1 VSDDLEVGPVDYMV
15 IEFPGSKMTGEGLPI
30 LVDLVD
36 QGVIRILDLVFIE
49 KGPDGDVTVMELS
62 DLDDATP
69 GDLALFQ
76 GASSGLLD
84 GSDISEAA
92 RAVEPGNAAGILVY
106 ENRWAGPF
114 VAAMRRSGAELVAS
128 GRLPAEDVIAAVEAL
143 GSAPSGNPPILRT
156 R

>member
-1 VSDDLEVGPVDYMV
+1 MV
-15 IEFPGSKMTGEGLPI
+15 IEFPGSKMTGEGLPL

-49 KGPDGDVTVMELS
+49 KRPDGDVTVVELS
-62 DLDDATP
+62 GLDDATS
-69 GDLALFQ
+69 GHLALFQ

-92 RAVEPGNAAGILVY
+92 KAVGPGNAAGILVY

-143 GSAPSGNPPILRT
+143 GSAP
-156 R
+156 

>member
-15 IEFPGSKMTGEGLPI
+15 IEFPGSKLTGEGLPI

-36 QGVIRILDLVFIE
+36 RGVIRILDLVFID

-62 DLDDATP
+62 DLDDATS
-69 GDLALFQ
+69 GHLALFQ

-92 RAVEPGNAAGILVY
+92 KAVEPGNAAGILIY

-128 GRLPAEDVIAAVEAL
+128 GRLPATDVIAAVEAL
-143 GSAPSGNPPILRT
+143 GADNK
-156 R
+156 

>member
-1 VSDDLEVGPVDYMV
+1 MSDDLEVGPVDYMV

>member
-1 VSDDLEVGPVDYMV
+1 MSDDLEVGPVDYLV
-15 IEFPGSKMTGEGLPI
+15 IEFPGSRMTGEGLPI

-36 QGVIRILDLVFIE
+36 QGVIRILDLVFID
-49 KGPDGDVTVMELS
+49 KGLDGDVTVMELS
-62 DLDDATP
+62 DLDDATS
-69 GDLALFQ
+69 GHLSIFQ

-92 RAVEPGNAAGILVY
+92 QAVEPGNAAGILIY

-128 GRLPAEDVIAAVEAL
+128 GRLPAADVIAAVEAL
-143 GSAPSGNPPILRT
+143 GSAR
-156 R
+156 

>member
-1 VSDDLEVGPVDYMV
+1 MSDDLEVGPVDYMV
-15 IEFPGSKMTGEGLPI
+15 IEFPGSKLTGEGLPI

-36 QGVIRILDLVFIE
+36 RGVIRILDLVFID

-62 DLDDATP
+62 GLDDATS
-69 GDLALFQ
+69 GHLALFQ

-92 RAVEPGNAAGILVY
+92 KAVEPGNAAGILIY

-128 GRLPAEDVIAAVEAL
+128 GRLPATDVIAAVEAL
-143 GSAPSGNPPILRT
+143 GADNT
-156 R
+156 